1 MVMIITRSFFGFIVV
16 VVVVG
21 TAMFLFI
28 GTAMNVYAQDTT
40 MSPATQQQ
48 QNQTEDHSPSLS
60 TDQTRQGWM
69 ATFDLENCDFVSS
82 GENSYFVL
90 EPGYQVIL
98 GGQEDGEELELVM
111 TVLNETK
118 VVDGVE
124 TRVVEEK
131 ESEGGS
137 LVEVSRNYF
146 ALCKPTNNAIYFG
159 EDVDMY
165 EDGEIVSHEGA
176 WLAGENGSKAGMI
189 MPGKAEVGLKY
200 HQEIALGVA
209 EDRAEIIS
217 VNDTLDTPAGTF
229 KQVLK
234 TEETN
239 PLKPGEKEFKF
250 YAPGIGLIQ
259 DEAIKLVNYTKP

>member
-1 MVMIITRSFFGFIVV
+1 MEVH
-16 VVVVG
+16 
-21 TAMFLFI
+21 
-28 GTAMNVYAQDTT
+28 AQRQQPT
-40 MSPATQQQ
+40 SPST
-48 QNQTEDHSPSLS
+48 SLS
-60 TDQTRQGWM
+60 TGQTTAEEWM
-69 ATFDLENCDFVSS
+69 TSFDLENCDFASS

-98 GGQEDGEELELVM
+98 GGQEDGEELQLVM

-118 VVDGVE
+118 LVDGIE

-131 ESEGGS
+131 ETEGGN

-146 ALCKPTNNAIYFG
+146 AICKPKNNAIYFG

-165 EDGEIVSHEGA
+165 EDGIIVNHEGA
-176 WLAGENGSKAGMI
+176 WLAGQNGSKAGMI
-189 MPGKAEVGLKY
+189 MPGKVEVGLKY
-200 HQEIALGVA
+200 YQEIAPGVA

-229 KQVLK
+229 NQVLK

-259 DEAIKLVNYTKP
+259 DEAIKLVKHTQAAP

>member
-1 MVMIITRSFFGFIVV
+1 MMKKIHLSNSVAITIALLLEGMMIVSGMEVFGQQEEEDI
-16 VVVVG
+16 
-21 TAMFLFI
+21 
-28 GTAMNVYAQDTT
+28 
-40 MSPATQQQ
+40 SPFA
-48 QNQTEDHSPSLS
+48 SLS
-60 TDQTRQGWM
+60 TDPTSEGWM
-69 ATFDLENCDFVSS
+69 TSFDLENCNFSS
-82 GENSYFVL
+82 TGKNSYFIL

-98 GGQEDGEELELVM
+98 EGEEDGEKIQLVM

-118 VVDGVE
+118 VVDGIE

-131 ESEGGS
+131 ETEGGN

-146 ALCKPTNNAIYFG
+146 AICKPTNNAIYFG

-176 WLAGENGSKAGMI
+176 WLAGQNGAKAGMI
-189 MPGKAEVGLKY
+189 MPDKVEVGLKY
-200 HQEIALGVA
+200 YQEIAPGVA
-209 EDRAEIIS
+209 EDRAEIVS

-229 KQVLK
+229 EQVLK

-250 YAPGIGLIQ
+250 YALGIGLIQ
-259 DEAIKLVNYTKP
+259 DEAIKLVKYTKP

>member
-1 MVMIITRSFFGFIVV
+1 MKKTHHSTSIGVRVLLLGGIFILLT
-16 VVVVG
+16 G
-21 TAMFLFI
+21 ME
-28 GTAMNVYAQDTT
+28 VYGQEQPT
-40 MSPATQQQ
+40 
-48 QNQTEDHSPSLS
+48 SPSLS
-60 TDQTRQGWM
+60 LSTDRTIEGWM
-69 ATFDLENCDFVSS
+69 TSFDLENCDFASS

-98 GGQEDGEELELVM
+98 RGQEDGEELELVM
-111 TVLNETK
+111 RVLNETK

-131 ESEGGS
+131 EYEGGS

-189 MPGKAEVGLKY
+189 MPGNVEVGFKY
-200 HQEIALGVA
+200 YQEIAPGVA
-209 EDRAEIIS
+209 EDRAEIMS
-217 VNDTLDTPAGTF
+217 VNDTLDTPSGTF

-239 PLKPGEKEFKF
+239 PLKQSEKEFKF

-259 DEAIKLVNYTKP
+259 DEAIKLVKYTKP